1 MTTAVTDPD
10 TALDGLRCQV
20 DQLLAMDPAE
30 WTLDQLQRTI
40 LDVHTLTQQL
50 AAVQAKALASFDTR
64 GGAQLAGHRTTGDWL
79 ATSTRT
85 PAGHAG
91 WWVHT
96 ARALRDVLPET
107 ATALADGAITID
119 HVRAIRAAHRTI
131 GDALTTCEDTVVAFA
146 RDHSAKDLRGFLDV
160 LVQNYRPDDH
170 DNNAEAARTKRHAR
184 LSASLDGWWHLTG
197 FLDPATGAALA
208 AALDVYADKT
218 SPDDHRTAGNR
229 TADALAEIAH
239 RALAPID
246 RPSGL
251 GHITLTLTP
260 DQLTTG
266 LGVRWPSG
274 LLASRTDVHTT
285 TCSAKLTYVVGIP
298 TDPIHWQPLAVGFAQ
313 RYATKAQRAALAV
326 RDGSG
331 CVYPGCTV
339 PAHRCIA
346 HHIRPWDDRGPTDL
360 TNLVLVC
367 HF

>member
-1 MTTAVTDPD
+1 MTTTATDPD

-131 GDALTTCEDTVVAFA
+131 GDALTTCDPMITAPPVTAPPTRWPKSPTA
-146 RDHSAKDLRGFLDV
+146 PWPRSTG
-160 LVQNYRPDDH
+160 RPDW
-170 DNNAEAARTKRHAR
+170 A
-184 LSASLDGWWHLTG
+184 
-197 FLDPATGAALA
+197 
-208 AALDVYADKT
+208 T
-218 SPDDHRTAGNR
+218 SP
-229 TADALAEIAH
+229 
-239 RALAPID
+239 
-246 RPSGL
+246 
-251 GHITLTLTP
+251 
-260 DQLTTG
+260 
-266 LGVRWPSG
+266 
-274 LLASRTDVHTT
+274 
-285 TCSAKLTYVVGIP
+285 
-298 TDPIHWQPLAVGFAQ
+298 
-313 RYATKAQRAALAV
+313 
-326 RDGSG
+326 
-331 CVYPGCTV
+331 
-339 PAHRCIA
+339 
-346 HHIRPWDDRGPTDL
+346 
-360 TNLVLVC
+360 
-367 HF
+367 